1 MLKLIPLALSF
12 FFGSI
17 PFGFIITRCVKKVDI
32 RQQGSGNIGATNVV
46 RVLGKGWGIFVFA
59 LDFLKSLLPIL
70 IAKFFLPLNASDN
83 YIFVLMA
90 IAAVCGHNWTP
101 FLNFKG
107 GKGVATSLG
116 GMVALSFIY
125 PKLSIVVSIALLAFA
140 AVFLISRYVSLAS
153 LVAVSIFFVVSL
165 VILKET
171 ELKILSFF
179 LLFLIVIRH
188 AKNIKNLLA
197 KKEHRF

>member
-1 MLKLIPLALSF
+1 MLKLILPALSYCS
-12 FFGSI
+12 GSI
-17 PFGFIITRCVKKVDI
+17 PFGFIITRCVKKIDI
-32 RQQGSGNIGATNVV
+32 RQFGSGNIGATNVV
-46 RVLGKGWGIFVFA
+46 RVLGKKWGIVVFA
-59 LDFLKSLLPIL
+59 LDFLKSFIPIL
-70 IAKFFLPLNASDN
+70 LARFILSLASSDN

-90 IAAVCGHNWTP
+90 IAAVCGHSWTP

-125 PKLSIVVSIALLAFA
+125 PKLSIVIFIALVAFVV
-140 AVFLISRYVSLAS
+140 VFYISRYVSLAS
-153 LVAVSIFFVVSL
+153 LIAVSVFFIVSV
-165 VILKET
+165 VILKEI

-179 LLFLIVIRH
+179 LFSLIAIRH

-197 KKEHRF
+197 KKEQRF

>member
-1 MLKLIPLALSF
+1 MSKLIPLVLSYF
-12 FFGSI
+12 LGSI
-17 PFGFIITRCVKKVDI
+17 PFGFIITRCVKKIDI
-32 RQQGSGNIGATNVV
+32 RQCGSGNIGATNVV
-46 RVLGKGWGIFVFA
+46 RVLGTGWGILVFS
-59 LDFLKSLLPIL
+59 LDFLKSLIPIL
-70 IAKFFLPLNASDN
+70 MARFLLPLKPAEH

-90 IAAVCGHNWTP
+90 ILAVCGHNWTP

-125 PKLSIVVSIALLAFA
+125 PKLSIVIIIALSCFA
-140 AVFLISRYVSLAS
+140 VVFFISRYVSLAS
-153 LVAVSIFFVVSL
+153 LVAVCVFFIVSL
-165 VILKET
+165 VILKEI